1 MVRFLATV
9 HMGWG
14 GGGVKNHLANL
25 VTINGVEQDKNLQQK
40 N

>member
-14 GGGVKNHLANL
+14 VKNHLANL
-25 VTINGVEQDKNLQQK
+25 VAINGVGQDKNQQQ
-40 N
+40 NN